1 MAASVWRTKRFVN
14 EGAHVFIT
22 GRRDA
27 ELTAAAKEIGTNV
40 TGVQR
45 DEVNGRNRMNEA
57 LLPINDMFLVV
68 THEQAMTFDDALMS
82 GYLFF

>member
-1 MAASVWRTKRFVN
+1 MN

-27 ELTAAAKEIGTNV
+27 ELTAAAKEIGRNV

-45 DEVNGRNRMNEA
+45 DEVNGRNRMSEA
-57 LLPINDMFLVV
+57 LSPIFVV
-68 THEQAMTFDDALMS
+68 GGTGRHGGTGAYVA
-82 GYLFF
+82 